1 MSKLDFDT
9 IARNM
14 FGANADRYKE
24 MAQGLNQN
32 QMQELM
38 LKFQNLP
45 NDKKQQLMQ
54 PLPLIYDINSEVE
67 KIKNSSGSSIPTGIK
82 PNFRY

>member
-45 NDKKQQLMQ
+45 NDKKQQFMK
-54 PLPLIYDINSEVE
+54 DINSEVE
-67 KIKNSSGSSIPTGIK
+67 KIKNSSGSSVTTGIK

>member
-45 NDKKQQLMQ
+45 NDKKQQFMK
-54 PLPLIYDINSEVE
+54 DINSEVE

>member
-1 MSKLDFDT
+1 MNKLDFDT

-38 LKFQNLP
+38 MKFQNLP
-45 NDKKQQLMQ
+45 NDKKQQFMKE
-54 PLPLIYDINSEVE
+54 INGEVE
-67 KIKNSSGSSIPTGIK
+67 KIKNSSGSQVPTGIK

>member
-14 FGANADRYKE
+14 FGSNADRYKE

-45 NDKKQQLMQ
+45 NDKKQQFMK
-54 PLPLIYDINSEVE
+54 DINSEVE
-67 KIKNSSGSSIPTGIK
+67 KIKNSNGSSVPIGIK

>member
-45 NDKKQQLMQ
+45 NDKKQQFMK
-54 PLPLIYDINSEVE
+54 DINSEVE
-67 KIKNSSGSSIPTGIK
+67 KIKNSSGSSVPTGIK

>member
-45 NDKKQQLMQ
+45 NDKKQQFMK
-54 PLPLIYDINSEVE
+54 DINSEVE
-67 KIKNSSGSSIPTGIK
+67 KIKNSNGSSVPTGIK

>member
-1 MSKLDFDT
+1 MSKIDFDT

-45 NDKKQQLMQ
+45 NDKKQQFMK
-54 PLPLIYDINSEVE
+54 DINSEVE

>member
-38 LKFQNLP
+38 LKFKNLP
-45 NDKKQQLMQ
+45 NDKKQQFMK
-54 PLPLIYDINSEVE
+54 DINSEVE

>member
-38 LKFQNLP
+38 LRFQNLP
-45 NDKKQQLMQ
+45 NDKKQQFMK
-54 PLPLIYDINSEVE
+54 DINSEVE

>member
-1 MSKLDFDT
+1 MSKYDFDT

-38 LKFQNLP
+38 MKFQNLP
-45 NDKKQQLMQ
+45 NDKKQQFMKE
-54 PLPLIYDINSEVE
+54 INSEVE
-67 KIKNSSGSSIPTGIK
+67 KIKNSSGSSVPTGIK

>member
-45 NDKKQQLMQ
+45 NDKKQQFMKE
-54 PLPLIYDINSEVE
+54 INGEVE
-67 KIKNSSGSSIPTGIK
+67 KIKNSNGSPAPTGIK
-82 PNFRY
+82 LNFRY